1 LKFRFRVVAAFFDSA
16 QYTTICSRLSGA
28 MMTASSK
35 IFLSPETKRRLVEE
49 RTGGVVST
57 TPRSSFYS
65 QPTADSSAHYKS
77 MMKRQLEHSASK
89 IHSSSPSIP
98 NSVVHAA
105 TPSTAFR
112 ELRHDRHTPPSSSN
126 ISGDVEFFRS
136 QAEEYKAVSVKYREV
151 IGILTKKIEGLQTQI
166 TPLPQQHTCTPLA
179 TGITPER
186 VLFGNANIGSQFSD
200 WRHWE
205 IASHELVSA
214 MSDQALDL
222 SLRKAEVFDASR
234 NAAMSQTVRTLQS
247 VQDECLQLANEL
259 ELWSPN
265 REW

>member
-1 LKFRFRVVAAFFDSA
+1 
-16 QYTTICSRLSGA
+16 
-28 MMTASSK
+28 MTSSSK

-57 TPRSSFYS
+57 TLHGSFYS
-65 QPTADSSAHYKS
+65 QPIVDSGAHYKS
-77 MMKRQLEHSASK
+77 VMKRQQLEHSASK
-89 IHSSSPSIP
+89 IHLLSPLTL
-98 NSVVHAA
+98 NSVVVHTA

-112 ELRHDRHTPPSSSN
+112 ELRHSRHTPPSSSSIN
-126 ISGDVEFFRS
+126 GDVEFFRS
-136 QAEEYKAVSVKYREV
+136 QAEEYKAVSLKYREV

-166 TPLPQQHTCTPLA
+166 TPSPQQHMCTPLA

-186 VLFGNANIGSQFSD
+186 VLFGDANIGSQFSD

-205 IASHELVSA
+205 IACHELVSA

-222 SLRKAEVFDASR
+222 SLRKAEVFDESR
-234 NAAMSQTVRTLQS
+234 NAAISRAFRTLQS
-247 VQDECLQLANEL
+247 VQDECLQLAKEL
-259 ELWSPN
+259 EHWSPN